1 MTYLIIFICG
11 FVFASVISPLLDSF
25 TSWCAT
31 MFEVPKGKC
40 AVKIAKQ
47 QEEINKLTDPPAHQI
62 GFCIPDEP
70 EYYEDED
77 EEYDD

>member
-40 AVKIAKQ
+40 AVKIAK
-47 QEEINKLTDPPAHQI
+47 
-62 GFCIPDEP
+62 
-70 EYYEDED
+70 
-77 EEYDD
+77 